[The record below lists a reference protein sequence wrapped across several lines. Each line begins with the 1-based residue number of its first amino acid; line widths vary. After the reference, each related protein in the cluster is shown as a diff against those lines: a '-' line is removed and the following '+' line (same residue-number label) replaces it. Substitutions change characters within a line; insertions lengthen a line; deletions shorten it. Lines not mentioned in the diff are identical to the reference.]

1 MIFGNQIEEI
11 FNFTILNGLIPS
23 GLLLLRVSLPLLS
36 EMNSRQCSLLVEHLG
51 KATGES
57 ALLKILLSRLP
68 CELLEVLARF
78 NGVLPLI
85 LRHVAITFGGKLF
98 LHGKERLGYPRRRR
112 AHVFLDSHVGEGFS
126 GLQNRACKLVLC
138 RSRDVP
144 YARLLIPRIN
154 AADADT
160 PGPRIVL
167 LDTDH
172 ALASL
177 FEFQKVATASSYR
190 FPFRGVPNSTNL
202 Y

>member
-1 MIFGNQIEEI
+1 MEVLDLSGK
-11 FNFTILNGLIPS
+11 NGLFPS
-23 GLLLLRVSLPLLS
+23 GLLLPPVRLPLFGKVQ
-36 EMNSRQCSLLVEHLG
+36 RRARSLFVEHLG

-98 LHGKERLGYPRRRR
+98 LHGKERLRYPRCLR
-112 AHVFLDSHVGEGFS
+112 AHVFLDSHVGDGFS

-154 AADADT
+154 AAYSDT

-167 LDTDH
+167 LDTDRH
-172 ALASL
+172 VYL
-177 FEFQKVATASSYR
+177 
-190 FPFRGVPNSTNL
+190 PFLNAE
-202 Y
+202 